1 MEIKG
6 LSPINEF
13 QKREPA
19 YKRLLEE
26 ALFILERGLRLERV
40 KYHSIPTRIKSFE
53 SFTAKLK
60 RKTDERKDAKVDPF
74 VEVTDI
80 VGLRVVCLFLS
91 DIARVG
97 KVIKDHFDI
106 LAEDNKIDGAD
117 VSSFGY
123 MSVHFVANIKPS
135 YSGPRYDDLVGIP
148 LEIQVRTIAM
158 DAWATIS
165 HYLSYKSAID
175 VPSEMRRDFY
185 ALSGLF
191 YVADSHFEMFFK
203 GRESSRIEIAAEL
216 EAGSRGGLTQEIN
229 LDSLSAFLAS
239 RFPDRE
245 RNDSETIS
253 ELVQELH
260 EHGYRSLEQLN
271 DAIAIGYDGFMAY
284 EKGHP
289 PAGSDTK
296 VFSDVGVVRM
306 LLALVDKAYREK
318 KYGTGEEFR
327 KYESMIR
334 ARS

>member
-1 MEIKG
+1 MKIKG
-6 LSPINEF
+6 LSLINEF

-19 YKRLLEE
+19 YKRVLEE
-26 ALFILERGLRLERV
+26 SLFILERGLRLERV
-40 KYHSIPTRIKSFE
+40 KYHSIPTRIKSFD
-53 SFTAKLK
+53 SFAAKVK
-60 RKTDERKDAKVDPF
+60 RKAGERKDAEGDPF
-74 VEVTDI
+74 AKVTDI

-91 DIARVG
+91 DIARVE
-97 KVIKDHFDI
+97 KVIKSHFDI

-135 YSGPRYDDLVGIP
+135 YTGPRYDDLVGIP

-203 GRESSRIEIAAEL
+203 GRERSRIEIAAEL
-216 EAGSRGGLTQEIN
+216 EAGSRGLNQEIN
-229 LDSLSAFLAS
+229 LDSLSAYLAS
-239 RFPDRE
+239 RLPDRE
-245 RNDSETIS
+245 RNDSESIS

-260 EHGYRSLEQLN
+260 DNEYRSLEQLN
-271 DAIAIGYDGFMAY
+271 DAIAIGYDAFVAY
-284 EKGHP
+284 EKEHP
-289 PAGSDTK
+289 PGGSDTRRFT
-296 VFSDVGVVRM
+296 VVGVVRI
-306 LLALVDKAYREK
+306 LLAIVDKKFREK
-318 KYGTGEEFR
+318 KYANPSEFL
-327 KYESMIR
+327 KYQTLIKPKS
-334 ARS
+334 